1 MAFEGFDRPP
11 LKLGPRPAHV
21 PELVVFDLD
30 DCLWS
35 PEMYTLRHVPDT
47 AVRGDLGGGCGD
59 GVLRAKA
66 SALGGGRG
74 PEVSL
79 FSGAREVMQSIWAG
93 ELGDDVRCAAASSAD
108 TPQAVRCAHGCLA
121 LLEVVPGVTML
132 DFFGRNH
139 AVEVLAANGHL
150 QIGRSPPLSSDKTTH
165 FALLQR
171 NTGVAFEKMVFFD
184 DCNWGDNCARVA
196 RGCKGV
202 VTQKTPHGLC
212 KEAWALCLAKYV
224 EAVERRA

>member
-1 MAFEGFDRPP
+1 MHAMLAG
-11 LKLGPRPAHV
+11 LHV
-21 PELVVFDLD
+21 SVDLQA
-30 DCLWS
+30 S
-35 PEMYTLRHVPDT
+35 EASQVT
-47 AVRGDLGGGCGD
+47 A
-59 GVLRAKA
+59 
-66 SALGGGRG
+66 
-74 PEVSL
+74 
-79 FSGAREVMQSIWAG
+79 
-93 ELGDDVRCAAASSAD
+93 
-108 TPQAVRCAHGCLA
+108 
-121 LLEVVPGVTML
+121 
-132 DFFGRNH
+132 
-139 AVEVLAANGHL
+139 
-150 QIGRSPPLSSDKTTH
+150 TH